1 VGRVE
6 HLRNS
11 SYGLPLKRQIPL
23 HFIRTTNPGTQ
34 NQSRPLPVV
43 VDRQHLAADRLGRVG
58 GEEHRERRD
67 VLGLD
72 HRLDRL
78 RGHRL
83 GAHLLD
89 RPAADLGAAGEDA
102 IAPYSAVANS
112 VRGVTIVTMAS
123 GKLTP

>member
-1 VGRVE
+1 MERSAIRGE
-6 HLRNS
+6 LDTATP
-11 SYGLPLKRQIPL
+11 SYQSRPSKP
-23 HFIRTTNPGTQ
+23 
-34 NQSRPLPVV
+34 SRPLPVV

-67 VLGLD
+67 VRWLD

-89 RPAADLGAAGEDA
+89 RPAADLRAYNRYRDD
-102 IAPYSAVANS
+102 SARVIP
-112 VRGVTIVTMAS
+112 TTF
-123 GKLTP
+123 